1 MPEIIFPIST
11 APGINPTE
19 SGGRLINATVELAP
33 EGSRSK
39 FIWRSVPGL
48 RSTIDV
54 GSANARGALKLDSTL
69 IVINDDEAY
78 SVAKA
83 AGVYTPSLLTGDAVP
98 GTDRVIMAR
107 NMKSTPQIIVVSDAG
122 QVKIES
128 GAVATFTDADL
139 PAPNSVCFKDGYFFW
154 GIGDGRCFAS
164 GINASTVASTDWTRA
179 ESSPDGLVRVVS
191 VTAGIALMG
200 ENSTEIFGNTANPTG
215 FPFSRSAVLPFGLYG
230 LYAVTGFEEGF
241 TGDLMFVAN
250 DNSVQLM
257 RGLST
262 MKISTTDL
270 EKLIEAITDRDTLE
284 AYCYVSGGQ
293 PVYGLSCDD
302 WTWEYSPASK
312 TVPEHW
318 RERQSYGVMRW
329 RAGFTVN
336 AFNEWLAL
344 DDTGPGMLR
353 LDRSYRREEDDQLI
367 WEMRSTQ
374 AHRFPGRAVVHRA
387 SFDIR
392 TGVGIDIGVDP
403 IETNP
408 QVEISWSDDGGVTF
422 GNPLL
427 RSLGTQG
434 EIVPIT
440 VNRTGETKQ
449 FGRQWKT
456 RIADPIDIA
465 LYGGAMDIEER
476 AAS

>member
-1 MPEIIFPIST
+1 VPEIVFPVST

-33 EGSRSK
+33 EGGRSK

-48 RSTIDV
+48 RAAIDV
-54 GSANARGALKLDSTL
+54 GSADARGALKLDNTL

-78 SVAKA
+78 SVAKS
-83 AGVYTPSLLTGDAVP
+83 GSVYTPTLLTGDAVP
-98 GTDRVIMAR
+98 GSDRVIMAR
-107 NMKSTPQIIVVSDAG
+107 NMKSTPQIIVVSGVG

-128 GAVATFTDADL
+128 GVVATFSDADL
-139 PAPNSVCFKDGYFFW
+139 PAANSVCFKDGYFFW

-164 GINASTVASTDWTRA
+164 GINAVTVASTDWTRA

-200 ENSTEIFGNTANPTG
+200 ENSTEIFGNTGNPTG
-215 FPFSRSAVLPFGLYG
+215 FPFSRSAVLPYGLFG

-241 TGDLMFVAN
+241 TGDPMFVAN
-250 DNSVQLM
+250 DNSVQLI

-262 MKISTTDL
+262 QRISTTDL
-270 EKLIEAITDRDTLE
+270 EKLIEAIEDRDTLE

-302 WTWEYSPASK
+302 WTWEYSPGSK
-312 TVPEHW
+312 TAPEHW
-318 RERQSYGVMRW
+318 RERKSIGISRW

-344 DDTGPGMLR
+344 DDSGPGLLR
-353 LDRSYRREEDDQLI
+353 LDRSYRREEADQLI

-374 AHRFPGRAVVHRA
+374 AHRFPARAVINRA
-387 SFDIR
+387 SFDFR
-392 TGVGIDIGVDP
+392 TGVGIDTGEDP

-408 QVEISWSDDGGVTF
+408 VVQISWSDDGGVTF
-422 GNPLL
+422 GTPLF
-427 RSLGTQG
+427 RNLGTQA
-434 EIVPIT
+434 EIVPIDI
-440 VNRTGETKQ
+440 NRCGLTGR
-449 FGRQWKT
+449 FGRQWKAV
-456 RIADPIDIA
+456 IADPVDIA
-465 LYGGAMDIEER
+465 LYGGSMDIEER
-476 AAS
+476 AA